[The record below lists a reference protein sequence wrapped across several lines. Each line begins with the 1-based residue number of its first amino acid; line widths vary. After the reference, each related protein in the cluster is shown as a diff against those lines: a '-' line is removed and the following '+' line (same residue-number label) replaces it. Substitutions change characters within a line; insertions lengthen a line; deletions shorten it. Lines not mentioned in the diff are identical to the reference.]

1 MLNFVSCLLNDV
13 GLHARTVS
21 TVLTVDSDMIDEG
34 GNPIWK
40 NRVESWKD
48 KKKKRGGKV
57 AKEVQVPVDQHIEE
71 KQQSADPNAM
81 QPLSQ
86 IIPIPKSQI
95 APCRTVVILRL
106 IILGLFFQY

>member
-1 MLNFVSCLLNDV
+1 MSIFWHF
-13 GLHARTVS
+13 GLR
-21 TVLTVDSDMIDEG
+21 LKESDMTDEG
-34 GNPIWK
+34 GNLIWK

-48 KKKKRGGKV
+48 KKNKKKKGGGKV

-71 KQQSADPNAM
+71 KQQSADPNSM

-95 APCRTVVILRL
+95 APYQTVLSPTLPISTAF
-106 IILGLFFQY
+106 GF